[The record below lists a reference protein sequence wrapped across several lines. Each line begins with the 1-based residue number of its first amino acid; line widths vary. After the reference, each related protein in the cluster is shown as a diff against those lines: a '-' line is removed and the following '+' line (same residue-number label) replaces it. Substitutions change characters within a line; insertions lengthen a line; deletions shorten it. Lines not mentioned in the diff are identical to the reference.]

1 MSANYLCN
9 SFPLILNNMSIM
21 SAYTEVQTGFI
32 LAMLHRPPT
41 YFWITSIHFLINI
54 TLTQSSRS
62 ICLLYIP
69 SNQQPVRTRF
79 LANSVAECLEGKE
92 QLNNKI
98 NTFVASMLEAKRTS
112 RWQSLSAETVAP
124 LRMMSQKKKYHMS
137 TNESPPGRIIFGPS
151 LIWK

>member
-1 MSANYLCN
+1 M
-9 SFPLILNNMSIM
+9 
-21 SAYTEVQTGFI
+21 
-32 LAMLHRPPT
+32 
-41 YFWITSIHFLINI
+41 
-54 TLTQSSRS
+54 QSSRS
-62 ICLLYIP
+62 ICLLFIP

-124 LRMMSQKKKYHMS
+124 LRMMSQKKNTICQPMS
-137 TNESPPGRIIFGPS
+137 HHPGALFLVP
-151 LIWK
+151 L